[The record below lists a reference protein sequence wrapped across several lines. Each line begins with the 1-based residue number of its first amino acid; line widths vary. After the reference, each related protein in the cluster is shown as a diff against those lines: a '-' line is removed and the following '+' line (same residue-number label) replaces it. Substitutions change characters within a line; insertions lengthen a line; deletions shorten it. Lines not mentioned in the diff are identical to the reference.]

1 MLAGCLLG
9 RFGLAHVGL
18 ALAPPATC
26 LVPALVLLAP
36 RLSDGPAT
44 SIASRLLVAAL
55 LGLW

>member
-26 LVPALVLLAP
+26 LVHVLLAP